1 MKYQNSQLNGSLM
14 RCTPIAVYS
23 HLLSAEDLH
32 KVVVADVS
40 FTHCHQNVISSVYLY
55 CYAIGRLIKYAGN
68 ADRATLAFE
77 QTFNLCKKNCTVE
90 VMQWLEL
97 SVSFDKAGKWD
108 IEVLDPSK
116 SMGFLKHAFVLAFLF
131 LRKMPHL
138 SYEQCV
144 S

>member
-1 MKYQNSQLNGSLM
+1 M

-68 ADRATLAFE
+68 AERATLAFE
-77 QTFNLCKKNCTVE
+77 
-90 VMQWLEL
+90 
-97 SVSFDKAGKWD
+97 
-108 IEVLDPSK
+108 
-116 SMGFLKHAFVLAFLF
+116 
-131 LRKMPHL
+131 
-138 SYEQCV
+138 
-144 S
+144 